1 LSIGGHPVGPVRNRL
16 LHPFTVTNFMSFSID
31 TLDHLVLNVA
41 DVEASAAWY
50 SRVLGMQR
58 IEFASRTGPRVA
70 MTYGNQKIN
79 LRPATADTVAWFT
92 GREPVP
98 DLCFVTTANP
108 ADVKAHWLAEG
119 VEIEAGPVERDGA
132 RGKMT
137 SVYCR
142 DPDGNLIEVATY
154 PQA

>member
-1 LSIGGHPVGPVRNRL
+1 
-16 LHPFTVTNFMSFSID
+16 MSFQLDS
-31 TLDHLVLNVA
+31 LDHLVLNVA
-41 DVEASAAWY
+41 DVEVSAAWY
-50 SRVLGMQR
+50 ARVLGMR
-58 IEFASRTGPRVA
+58 RTEFASRSGMRVA

-92 GREPVP
+92 SREAVP
-98 DLCFVTTANP
+98 GSADLCFVTRANP

-119 VEIEAGPVERDGA
+119 VAIEAGPVERDGA

>member
-1 LSIGGHPVGPVRNRL
+1 
-16 LHPFTVTNFMSFSID
+16 MSFSID

-50 SRVLGMQR
+50 ARMLGMQR
-58 IEFASRTGPRVA
+58 TEFESRTGTRVA

-79 LRPATADTVAWFT
+79 LRPASADTVAWFT

-98 DLCFVTTANP
+98 GSADLCFVTTTASP
-108 ADVKAHWLAEG
+108 AEVKAHWLAQG
-119 VEIEAGPVERDGA
+119 VAIEAGPVERDGA
-132 RGKMT
+132 RGKMI

-142 DPDGNLIEVATY
+142 DPDGNLIEVASY
-154 PQA
+154 PRA

>member
-1 LSIGGHPVGPVRNRL
+1 
-16 LHPFTVTNFMSFSID
+16 MSFQLDS
-31 TLDHLVLNVA
+31 LDHLVLNVA
-41 DVEASAAWY
+41 NVEASAAWY
-50 SRVLGMQR
+50 ARALGMR
-58 IEFASRTGPRVA
+58 RTEFASRSGTRVA

-92 GREPVP
+92 SREPVP
-98 DLCFVTTANP
+98 GSADLCFVTTANP
-108 ADVKAHWLAEG
+108 ADVEAHWLAEG
-119 VEIEAGPVERDGA
+119 IAIEAGPVERDGA

-154 PQA
+154 PSA

>member
-1 LSIGGHPVGPVRNRL
+1 
-16 LHPFTVTNFMSFSID
+16 MSFSIES
-31 TLDHLVLNVA
+31 LDHLVLNVA
-41 DVEASAAWY
+41 DVEVSAAWY
-50 SRVLGMQR
+50 ARMLGMR
-58 IEFASRTGPRVA
+58 RTEFESRTGTRVA

-79 LRPATADTVAWFT
+79 LRPAAADTVAWFT

-98 DLCFVTTANP
+98 GRADLCFVTAASP
-108 ADVKAHWLAEG
+108 AEVKAHWLAEG

-154 PQA
+154 PRA

>member
-1 LSIGGHPVGPVRNRL
+1 VPG
-16 LHPFTVTNFMSFSID
+16 
-31 TLDHLVLNVA
+31 
-41 DVEASAAWY
+41 SA
-50 SRVLGMQR
+50 
-58 IEFASRTGPRVA
+58 
-70 MTYGNQKIN
+70 
-79 LRPATADTVAWFT
+79 
-92 GREPVP
+92 